1 MLRRFVANFPAAFSG
16 SPVGYRLDGGTRT
29 TAGVVEAV
37 AGISDALAVLEDAR
51 GRAEASAMAQ
61 GCLVQCA
68 CKRMYGPD
76 DATWPRE
83 ERPSH
88 VALAAPM
95 VRELARAVADVAEVR
110 RWERAEL
117 ARYAGGGPA
126 PPSCPDSTSTAQR
139 RPSGTASSGRARQCR
154 CR

>member
-1 MLRRFVANFPAAFSG
+1 MLDD
-16 SPVGYRLDGGTRT
+16 VGAVTTVSDCDGC
-29 TAGVVEAV
+29 AV
-37 AGISDALAVLEDAR
+37 
-51 GRAEASAMAQ
+51 AEASAMAQ

-95 VRELARAVADVAEVR
+95 VRELARAVAGTP
-110 RWERAEL
+110 RWSIS
-117 ARYAGGGPA
+117 GW
-126 PPSCPDSTSTAQR
+126 AQW
-139 RPSGTASSGRARQCR
+139 
-154 CR
+154 